1 MNCTSSPDMERTY
14 EKLLLSFSC
23 YVRRTLRGSS
33 NLFFRN
39 KCVRYGR
46 RHEHIAGDTV
56 LCYPCEY
63 QFVYPL
69 LLLSDEGYW
78 RLGAMSMDPQNAS
91 LSGKLQPA
99 VDVLLFD
106 IGLPDCQIGAGH
118 DLLGP
123 ISCDFEIGT
132 LPADMVRNIVDLIRI
147 RFQPTF
153 KTG

>member
-1 MNCTSSPDMERTY
+1 M
-14 EKLLLSFSC
+14 
-23 YVRRTLRGSS
+23 RRHCAVLQI
-33 NLFFRN
+33 LFFGN

-56 LCYPCEY
+56 LSYPCEY

-78 RLGAMSMDPQNAS
+78 CLGAVSVDPQNAS

-99 VDVLLFD
+99 VDILLFD
-106 IGLPDCQIGAGH
+106 IGLPNCQIGAGH

-123 ISCDFEIGT
+123 IFRDFEIGT
-132 LPADMVRNIVDLIRI
+132 LPADMVRNVVDLIRV

-153 KTG
+153 KTGQLTCCE